1 MAEVVEKA
9 GFDPYEK
16 KLKGITAM
24 TSELGKKKFNELL
37 GSLIYKPPG
46 KPVLVENSDKRP
58 EYNTAIN
65 DFKDNSME
73 EM

>member
-1 MAEVVEKA
+1 VEAA

-37 GSLIYKPPG
+37 SSLIYKPPG
-46 KPVLVENSDKRP
+46 KPVLVCDSDKRP
-58 EYNTAIN
+58 EYHTAIN
-65 DFKDNSME
+65 DFKDNE
-73 EM
+73 